1 MLHTSMLG
9 EVLGNYRV
17 VEPLDSGGMGSVYRA
32 EHTHLGKPAAIKLLH
47 PELTTNDEIVKRF
60 FNEAKAATAIRHPGI
75 IEVYDFGYTREGQ
88 AYFVME
94 LLDGEPLGKR
104 LKAQMRLSELEA
116 ATIAKGIANVL
127 KAAHGKG
134 IVHRDLKP
142 DNIFLIPGD
151 DGDRVKVLDFGVAKL
166 ADVFPAE
173 TRHTQTGALMGTP
186 LYMAPEQARSA
197 AAIDHR
203 ADLYSLGCIL
213 YELIAGVPPFNGE
226 GAGEIIALQMF
237 SPPQPLRDRLASVS
251 PELEEIVMKLL
262 EKEPPDRYQS
272 AAEVVAALSNA
283 TSKLATRLS
292 AELPNAGLS
301 SPRFTYTPGSKQLT
315 VPARGQL
322 KGTLEDERP
331 TQIAPAK
338 KSSMPLI
345 AGVVTVA
352 LAGGAAIIALTRSSD
367 DTAPAAQSDAAV
379 VAPAP
384 DAKPDKKP
392 AKTPDKAPD
401 KTPDK
406 TADKTVD
413 KKPDPPKPATVEK
426 KPATSPDVVAAPV
439 TTTVKKPK
447 SSGTKKKPDDE
458 PAGVPVTRPDG
469 VEPLKAPDPMGPTTS
484 PDVRTPLTQKPLET
498 QLDDEKKT
506 P

>member
-1 MLHTSMLG
+1 MLYTSMLG

-32 EHTHLGKPAAIKLLH
+32 EHTHLGKLAAIKLLR

-75 IEVYDFGYTREGQ
+75 IEVYDFGYTRDGQ

-104 LKAQMRLSELEA
+104 LRTQGRLNEIEA
-116 ATIAKGIANVL
+116 ARIAKGVANVL
-127 KAAHGKG
+127 KAAHAKG

-142 DNIFLIPGD
+142 DNIFLIPD
-151 DGDRVKVLDFGVAKL
+151 DEGDRVKVLDFGVAKL

-213 YELIAGVPPFNGE
+213 YELISGVPPFNAE

-251 PELEEIVMKLL
+251 PELEAIVMKLL
-262 EKEPPDRYQS
+262 EKEPEDRYQQ
-272 AAEVVAALSNA
+272 AADVAAALGGVASRLSG
-283 TSKLATRLS
+283 RLS

-315 VPARGQL
+315 VPARGNL

-331 TQIAPAK
+331 TMMAPAK
-338 KSSMPLI
+338 KSSMPLV
-345 AGVVTVA
+345 AGVVTVL
-352 LAGGAAIIALTRSSD
+352 LAGGAAIIALTRSSEE
-367 DTAPAAQSDAAV
+367 TEKPAAVVEPATPTVPETKPAPAAKPPPKTTDKTTDKTVGQKPEQKPDQKPTTTPDEI
-379 VAPAP
+379 VAT
-384 DAKPDKKP
+384 PDKKP
-392 AKTPDKAPD
+392 KGTPKKT
-401 KTPDK
+401 
-406 TADKTVD
+406 
-413 KKPDPPKPATVEK
+413 
-426 KPATSPDVVAAPV
+426 
-439 TTTVKKPK
+439 
-447 SSGTKKKPDDE
+447 GTKPE
-458 PAGVPVTRPDG
+458 VAGGAPVTRPDG
-469 VEPLKAPDPMGPTTS
+469 VELKPDPTKPTTS
-484 PDVRTPLTQKPLET
+484 TTDVRTPITQKPLET
-498 QLDDEKKT
+498 SIDDDEKKT

>member
-1 MLHTSMLG
+1 MLYASMLG

-17 VEPLDSGGMGSVYRA
+17 VEALDSGGMGSVYRA
-32 EHTHLGKPAAIKLLH
+32 EHTHLGKLAAIKLLR

-75 IEVYDFGYTREGQ
+75 IEVYDFGYTRDGQ

-104 LKAQMRLSELEA
+104 LQRTGRFSEAEA
-116 ATIAKGIANVL
+116 AKVTKGIANVL
-127 KAAHGKG
+127 KAAHAKG

-142 DNIFLIPGD
+142 DNIFLIPD
-151 DGDRVKVLDFGVAKL
+151 DEGDRVKVLDFGVAKL

-213 YELIAGVPPFNGE
+213 YELLAGVPPFNAE

-237 SPPQPLRDRLASVS
+237 SPPQSLRDRLASVS
-251 PELEEIVMKLL
+251 PEIEQIVMKLL
-262 EKEPPDRYQS
+262 EKEPVDRYQT
-272 AAEVVAALSNA
+272 AAEVVAALGAAANHLS
-283 TSKLATRLS
+283 SRVS

-315 VPARGQL
+315 VPDRARL

-331 TQIAPAK
+331 TQITPGK
-338 KSSMPLI
+338 KSSMPLV
-345 AGVVTVA
+345 AGLVTVL
-352 LAGGAAIIALTRSSD
+352 LAGGAAIFALVRSRSD
-367 DTAPAAQSDAAV
+367 EAAPKQPDAAV
-379 VAPAP
+379 VEPTPAP
-384 DAKPDKKP
+384 VKPAPDKKP
-392 AKTPDKAPD
+392 EQPAKTLEQTPTT
-401 KTPDK
+401 TPDQIIA
-406 TADKTVD
+406 T
-413 KKPDPPKPATVEK
+413 PDPVTKKAKP
-426 KPATSPDVVAAPV
+426 S
-439 TTTVKKPK
+439 TT
-447 SSGTKKKPDDE
+447 TKKKPDV
-458 PAGVPVTRPDG
+458 AGGTPVTRPDG
-469 VEPLKAPDPMGPTTS
+469 VEPLQTPGPLTTTTPTTT
-484 PDVRTPLTQKPLET
+484 PEPRTPITQKPLET
-498 QLDDEKKT
+498 NLDDEKKT